1 VDLYG
6 KPINFALEKGRK
18 NPTSKCGGVMTLIFL
33 LTLLFHGA
41 NEIYEVAQ
49 NSWTTL
55 LETQRFEEE
64 YKANLGDYEESFN
77 MFVGITDESLNFL
90 DNEFFKVS
98 VVELD
103 QNWNSRVSERIELR
117 RCTDQDRDFMTKTA
131 AGYYK
136 NSYCFKDKSQVN
148 LNGNWFDENF
158 KSINI

>member
-1 VDLYG
+1 
-6 KPINFALEKGRK
+6 
-18 NPTSKCGGVMTLIFL
+18 MTLIFL

-49 NSWTTL
+49 NNWTTL
-55 LETQRFEEE
+55 LENERFEEE
-64 YKANLGDYEESFN
+64 YQANLGDYDESFN

-103 QNWNSRVSERIELR
+103 HNWNSKVSDRIELR
-117 RCTDQDRDFMTKTA
+117 KCTDRDRNFMTETA

-148 LNGNWFDENF
+148 LSGNWFDENF